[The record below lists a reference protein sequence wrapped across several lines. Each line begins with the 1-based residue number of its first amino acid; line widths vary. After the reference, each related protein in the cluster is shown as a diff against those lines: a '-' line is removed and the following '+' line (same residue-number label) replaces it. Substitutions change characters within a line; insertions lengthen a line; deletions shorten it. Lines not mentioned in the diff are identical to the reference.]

1 MGMFFETEMA
11 SQAAAALGAISIVP
25 AQAGRQAGRGSRR
38 NVLALALG
46 ARADRL
52 HRGVGIGRARQYG
65 RDKKHRTD

>member
-1 MGMFFETEMA
+1 MGKFFETEMA
-11 SQAAAALGAISIVP
+11 SQAAAALGTISIVP
-25 AQAGRQAGRGSRR
+25 AQAGGQAEATGE